1 MATLSFDYF
10 LPCVLPQAS
19 FENYVR
25 QDNLLNIMGDAH
37 PILTK
42 DALEFQAIPGV
53 NQGLEDG
60 DLLVDEFTAF
70 PDIIGMEDQKPI

>member
-1 MATLSFDYF
+1 
-10 LPCVLPQAS
+10 
-19 FENYVR
+19 
-25 QDNLLNIMGDAH
+25 MGDAH